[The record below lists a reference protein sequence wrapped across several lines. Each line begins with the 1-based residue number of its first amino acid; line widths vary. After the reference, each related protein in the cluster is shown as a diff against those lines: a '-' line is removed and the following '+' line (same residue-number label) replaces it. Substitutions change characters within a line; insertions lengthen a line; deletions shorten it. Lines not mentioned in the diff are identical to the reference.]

1 MKVVAIDGPA
11 GAGKSTVARLLA
23 ARVGIPYLDTG
34 AMYRVIALAA
44 IDRGVST
51 EDGQALGKLA
61 RQLDIHVGKNA
72 VTMDGRDVTEE
83 IRSQRVNDVVSMVAS
98 NSVVRDHLRRAQRA
112 WVAQMGG
119 GIVEGR
125 DIATVVF
132 PEACL
137 KVFLTASARER
148 AERRVAQS
156 GGDVNQVEHEIS
168 IRDERDSTRID
179 GPLRA
184 AEDAVVVDTTG
195 RSLEEVLEELAA
207 LVQVHCG

>member
-34 AMYRVIALAA
+34 AMYRAIALAA
-44 IDRGVST
+44 LDSGVSIDD
-51 EDGQALGKLA
+51 EQALGALA
-61 RQLDIHVGKNA
+61 RRLDIHVGKNA
-72 VTMDGRDVTEE
+72 VTVDGRDVTEE
-83 IRSQRVNDVVSMVAS
+83 IRSKRVNDAVSMVAS
-98 NSVVRDHLRRAQRA
+98 NSAVRDHLRSGQRA

-148 AERRVAQS
+148 AQRRVAQS
-156 GGDVNQVEHEIS
+156 GGDIDQVEREIA
-168 IRDERDSTRID
+168 IRDERDSSRID

-184 AEDAVVVDTTG
+184 AQDAVVVDTTG
-195 RSLEEVLEELAA
+195 RGLDEVLEELDR
-207 LVQVHCG
+207 LVQAHCG

>member
-34 AMYRVIALAA
+34 SMYRVIALAA
-44 IDRGVST
+44 LERSVST
-51 EDGQALGKLA
+51 DDGDALGALV
-61 RQLDIHVGKNA
+61 RQLDIHVGKNS
-72 VTMDGRDVTEE
+72 VTMDGRDVTQE
-83 IRSQRVNDVVSMVAS
+83 IRSKRINDAVSLVAS
-98 NSVVRDHLRRAQRA
+98 HSEVRDHLRSAQRS

-148 AERRVAQS
+148 AQRRVAQL
-156 GGDVNQVEHEIS
+156 GGDVDQVEREIA
-168 IRDERDSTRID
+168 IRDERDSSRID
-179 GPLRA
+179 GPLRTA
-184 AEDAVVVDTTG
+184 QDAVLVDTTG
-195 RSLEEVLEELAA
+195 RNLDEVLEELTL
-207 LVQVHCG
+207 LVREHCG

>member
-44 IDRGVST
+44 LERSVST
-51 EDGQALGKLA
+51 DDGHALGALA
-61 RQLDIHVGKNA
+61 RQLDIHVGRNS
-72 VTMDGRDVTEE
+72 VTMDGRDVTQE
-83 IRSQRVNDVVSMVAS
+83 IRSKRVNDAVSMVAS
-98 NSVVRDHLRRAQRA
+98 NSGVRDHLRSGQRA

-148 AERRVAQS
+148 AQRRVAQS
-156 GGDVNQVEHEIS
+156 GGDIDQVEREIA

-184 AEDAVVVDTTG
+184 AQDAVVVDTTG
-195 RSLEEVLEELAA
+195 RTLDEVLDELAM
-207 LVQVHCG
+207 LVREHCG